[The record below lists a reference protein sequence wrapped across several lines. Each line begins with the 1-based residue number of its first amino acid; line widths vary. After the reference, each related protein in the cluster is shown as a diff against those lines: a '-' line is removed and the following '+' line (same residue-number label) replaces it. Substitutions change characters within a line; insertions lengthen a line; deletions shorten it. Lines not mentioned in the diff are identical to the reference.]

1 MSMSAPLYTN
11 VDTNVANASF
21 SSVPADSVIAEPS
34 FDGVPNGARLV
45 ATRET
50 SLRDVTNERDDD
62 VDERVKRSST
72 RIAALPEEA
81 RPSRRQSD
89 EAPRRETVLE
99 AARALGRR
107 SVPSSLW
114 GAAGHGGRD
123 REIPEWVL
131 GGEKPRVTGEP
142 RMTARERDT

>member
-1 MSMSAPLYTN
+1 
-11 VDTNVANASF
+11 
-21 SSVPADSVIAEPS
+21 
-34 FDGVPNGARLV
+34 
-45 ATRET
+45 
-50 SLRDVTNERDDD
+50 LRDVTNERDAR
-62 VDERVKRSST
+62 DERVKPT
-72 RIAALPEEA
+72 RVAALPETLPEPFRRPRDDEA
-81 RPSRRQSD
+81 RG
-89 EAPRRETVLE
+89 EKKTVLE

>member
-1 MSMSAPLYTN
+1 MAP
-11 VDTNVANASF
+11 NA
-21 SSVPADSVIAEPS
+21 
-34 FDGVPNGARLV
+34 ARL
-45 ATRET
+45 AIRET
-50 SLRDVTNERDDD
+50 SSRDVTNERDER
-62 VDERVKRSST
+62 DERVKPT
-72 RIAALPEEA
+72 RIAALPEAHPFRRPRDEA
-81 RPSRRQSD
+81 RG
-89 EAPRRETVLE
+89 ETVLE

-142 RMTARERDT
+142 RMTALERDA